1 MSEGYDF
8 WLITPQLN
16 VANSVATALPHR
28 QATSQREGRIVF
40 MAASRR
46 RAPRPLNNPRGNSRV
61 PTPILKNGARRSAL
75 CES

>member
-1 MSEGYDF
+1 VRVMTSGLSTTTECCD
-8 WLITPQLN
+8 
-16 VANSVATALPHR
+16 SVATALPHR
-28 QATSQREGRIVF
+28 ETTSQREGRIVF

-61 PTPILKNGARRSAL
+61 PTPYPENGARRSAL